1 MLQTLLIQAVR
12 SPRGALI
19 LASSAGVFI
28 GCCVCG
34 FYLNVSS
41 LSYAT
46 ILSLGLAVPLSVY
59 VFPDNRKVLWFCLC
73 ISMPISI
80 DVALNEVDH
89 LGGTPGLMVSTIDM
103 ALFALYAIWIADV
116 ARGKP
121 GPRPSLVARIS
132 MPAAALIG
140 VSLLSM
146 LQAPYPKLS
155 AYEVIEVVK
164 MYFLFLYLANN
175 IRDDQDLKFIIHA
188 FIALLIFEGAL
199 SYLQHRY
206 DEPFFPS
213 SLGGPKGIDGRVSG
227 TWSDFNDAAWYLT
240 FVIPLPLSM
249 LMVLESYRQK
259 FVYGLALVL
268 GSAALVW
275 SGSRAGWISFGVAAG
290 VVGALVFSNIRRRE
304 TISKTVMVAMLVFVL
319 ACPLF
324 PRLYTK
330 IYERFIGEDQGS
342 AESRIPQFEIALDII
357 HDHPFLGVGINNY
370 SEIMWQYDNTEE
382 GLDSITNFPVHN
394 IFLHLMAETG
404 IFGAAAFLWLVAVIL
419 IDAVDFACKQTPR
432 LRKHV
437 VIGLLGGIIAFLVHG
452 MADTASIG
460 SKLFYFLWFYAGV
473 IYAIRRMPGSP
484 NSGARIPEAAQGL

>member
-1 MLQTLLIQAVR
+1 MLQTLLMHAVR

-34 FYLNVSS
+34 FFLSGSS

-46 ILSLGLAVPLSVY
+46 ILSLGLVAPLAVY
-59 VFPDNRKVLWFCLC
+59 VFPDNRKALWFFLCL
-73 ISMPISI
+73 SLPISI

-89 LGGTPGLMVSTIDM
+89 LGGTPGLMISSLDM
-103 ALFALYAIWIADV
+103 VLFVLYAIWIADA

-121 GPRPSLVARIS
+121 GPRLSPVARIS
-132 MPAAALIG
+132 LPAAALIG
-140 VSLLSM
+140 ASLLSI
-146 LQAPYPKLS
+146 LQAPYPELS
-155 AYEVIEVVK
+155 VYEVIEVLK

-175 IRDDQDLKFIIHA
+175 IRDDQDLKFIVHA

-213 SLGGPKGIDGRVSG
+213 SLGGPKEIDGRVSG

-240 FVIPLPLSM
+240 FVLPLSLSM
-249 LMVLESYRQK
+249 LVVLDSYRQK
-259 FVYGLALVL
+259 FVYGLSLVL

-275 SGSRAGWISFGVAAG
+275 SGSRAGWISFGVAGA

-304 TISKTVMVAMLVFVL
+304 TISKILMVSMLVTVL

-330 IYERFIGEDQGS
+330 VYERLTGEDQGS
-342 AESRIPQFEIALDII
+342 AESRIPQFEIAFDII
-357 HDHPFLGVGINNY
+357 KDHPLLGVGINNY
-370 SEIMWQYDNTEE
+370 SEIMWAYDNTAE
-382 GLDSITNFPVHN
+382 GLGSITYFPVHN
-394 IFLHLMAETG
+394 IFLHVTAETG
-404 IFGAAAFLWLVAVIL
+404 VLGAAAFIWLVAIL
-419 IDAVDFACKQTPR
+419 IIDATGYACKQNDPY
-432 LRKHV
+432 RKHA
-437 VIGLLGGIIAFLVHG
+437 VIGMLGGVIAFLVHG
-452 MADTASIG
+452 LVDTASIG

>member
-1 MLQTLLIQAVR
+1 
-12 SPRGALI
+12 
-19 LASSAGVFI
+19 
-28 GCCVCG
+28 
-34 FYLNVSS
+34 
-41 LSYAT
+41 
-46 ILSLGLAVPLSVY
+46 
-59 VFPDNRKVLWFCLC
+59 
-73 ISMPISI
+73 
-80 DVALNEVDH
+80 
-89 LGGTPGLMVSTIDM
+89 
-103 ALFALYAIWIADV
+103 
-116 ARGKP
+116 
-121 GPRPSLVARIS
+121 
-132 MPAAALIG
+132 
-140 VSLLSM
+140 
-146 LQAPYPKLS
+146 
-155 AYEVIEVVK
+155 

-342 AESRIPQFEIALDII
+342 ADPVSRSLKSLSTLSMTTRSWASGSTI
-357 HDHPFLGVGINNY
+357 
-370 SEIMWQYDNTEE
+370 
-382 GLDSITNFPVHN
+382 
-394 IFLHLMAETG
+394 
-404 IFGAAAFLWLVAVIL
+404 
-419 IDAVDFACKQTPR
+419 TPR
-432 LRKHV
+432 
-437 VIGLLGGIIAFLVHG
+437 
-452 MADTASIG
+452 SCG
-460 SKLFYFLWFYAGV
+460 STTTP
-473 IYAIRRMPGSP
+473 RRGSTP
-484 NSGARIPEAAQGL
+484 SLISRFITFSFI